1 MIAAQV
7 GNIIAAVRYAK
18 RREIQND
25 PKLNIYTA
33 AECLRRMDDV
43 LNNVEH
49 AVNLLQAEVDMGQSK
64 ADRRWNQL

>member
-33 AECLRRMDDV
+33 EEVLRRMDDV

-49 AVNLLQAEVDMGQSK
+49 AVNLLQAEEDMGQS
-64 ADRRWNQL
+64 ATDRRWNQP